1 MSFIIKDLSYI
12 HADKEILFSH
22 LHLSINSGDKIAL
35 TGNNGCGKSTLM
47 RILAGDLSP
56 SSGTVLRPEHL
67 YYVPQHFGQY
77 DRQTIAQALGISH
90 KLSALHAILS
100 GDATEKHF
108 NTLNDDW
115 NVEERA
121 QTSLDSWGL
130 DGIPLSR
137 PMEGLSG
144 GEKTRIFLAGM
155 ELHNPTAIL
164 LDEPTNYLDADGRER
179 LYNLIRRTS
188 ATVLVISHDRTLL
201 NQLPAICELS
211 SQGLTY
217 YSGNYDFYKKQKAL
231 QQKAL
236 TQQLEEKQKALRLA
250 RKVAREVEERKAKQ
264 NVRGEKNSIKKG
276 IPRIMMGALKNNA
289 ENSSSRLSSIHT
301 EKTEKLQAEM
311 SGIKSSLPQTDK
323 LKTDFNASHLHVG
336 KVLVKAKDVNFHYP
350 SLAASPMET
359 TRPEAVKEL
368 WSSSLTF
375 QLRSGDRLSLK
386 GKNGS
391 GKTTLL
397 KLIMGALKNNAENS
411 SSRLS
416 SIHTEKTE
424 KLQAE
429 MSGIKSS
436 LPQTDKLKTD
446 FNASH
451 LHVGKVLVKAKDVNF
466 HYPSLAASPMET
478 TRPEA
483 VKELWSSSLTF
494 QLRSGDRLSL
504 KGKNGSGKTTLL
516 KLIMGELHPTGGV
529 MERADFTSVYLDQ
542 EYSLVRNERSV
553 LQQAEAFN
561 HRHLPEHEMKTILNR
576 YLFPHDVWNKPC
588 SKLSGGE
595 KMRLSFCCLMIAD
608 NTPDM
613 FILDEPTNNLDI
625 ESIEIITATIRD
637 YAGTVIA
644 ISHDREFLKDTGI
657 EREILL
663 E

>member
-12 HADKEILFSH
+12 HTDKEILFSH
-22 LHLSINSGDKIAL
+22 IHLSINSGDKIAL

-56 SSGTVLRPEHL
+56 SSGKVLRPEHL

-100 GDATEKHF
+100 GDAAEAHF

-115 NVEERA
+115 TVEERA
-121 QTSLDSWGL
+121 QAALDSWGL
-130 DGIPLSR
+130 GGIPLSR

-164 LDEPTNYLDADGRER
+164 LDEPTNHLDADGRER
-179 LYNLIRRTS
+179 LHNLLRRTS

-201 NQLPAICELS
+201 NLLPAICELS

-217 YSGNYDFYKKQKAL
+217 YSGNYDFYKEQKTL
-231 QQKAL
+231 QQNAL

-264 NVRGEKNSIKKG
+264 NVRGEKASIKKG
-276 IPRIMMGALKNNA
+276 IPRILMGGLKNNA
-289 ENSSSRLSSIHT
+289 ENSSSRLISIHA
-301 EKTEKLQAEM
+301 EKAEKLQTEM
-311 SGIKSSLPQTDK
+311 AGIKSSLSQTDK
-323 LKTDFNASHLHVG
+323 LKTDFNASHLHTG
-336 KVLVKAKDVNFHYP
+336 KILVTARDINFHYP
-350 SLAASPMET
+350 NHTASPAETPHTET
-359 TRPEAVKEL
+359 TAKSL
-368 WSSSLTF
+368 W
-375 QLRSGDRLSLK
+375 
-386 GKNGS
+386 
-391 GKTTLL
+391 
-397 KLIMGALKNNAENS
+397 
-411 SSRLS
+411 
-416 SIHTEKTE
+416 
-424 KLQAE
+424 
-429 MSGIKSS
+429 
-436 LPQTDKLKTD
+436 
-446 FNASH
+446 
-451 LHVGKVLVKAKDVNF
+451 
-466 HYPSLAASPMET
+466 ASP
-478 TRPEA
+478 
-483 VKELWSSSLTF
+483 LTF

-516 KLIMGELHPTGGV
+516 KLIMGELHPTDGV
-529 MERADFTSVYLDQ
+529 MERAGFTSVYLDQ

-561 HRHLPEHEMKTILNR
+561 HRHLPEHEVKTILNR
-576 YLFPHDVWNKPC
+576 YLFPRDVWNKPC

-625 ESIEIITATIRD
+625 ESIEIITATIRN

>member
-12 HADKEILFSH
+12 HTDKEILFSH
-22 LHLSINSGDKIAL
+22 IHLSINSGDKIAL

-56 SSGTVLRPEHL
+56 SSGMVLRPEHL

-100 GDATEKHF
+100 GDAAEAHF

-115 NVEERA
+115 TVEERA
-121 QTSLDSWGL
+121 QAALDSWGL
-130 DGIPLSR
+130 GGIPLSR

-164 LDEPTNYLDADGRER
+164 LDEPTNHLDADGRER
-179 LYNLIRRTS
+179 LHNLLRRTS

-201 NQLPAICELS
+201 NLLPAICELS

-217 YSGNYDFYKKQKAL
+217 YSGNYDFYKEQKTL
-231 QQKAL
+231 QQNAL

-264 NVRGEKNSIKKG
+264 NVRGEKASIKKG
-276 IPRIMMGALKNNA
+276 IPRILMGGLKNNA
-289 ENSSSRLSSIHT
+289 ENSSSRLISIHA
-301 EKTEKLQAEM
+301 EKAEKLQTEM
-311 SGIKSSLPQTDK
+311 AGIKSSLSQTDK
-323 LKTDFNASHLHVG
+323 LKTDFNASHLHTG
-336 KVLVKAKDVNFHYP
+336 KILVTARDINFHYP
-350 SLAASPMET
+350 NHTASPAETPHTET
-359 TRPEAVKEL
+359 TAKSL
-368 WSSSLTF
+368 W
-375 QLRSGDRLSLK
+375 
-386 GKNGS
+386 
-391 GKTTLL
+391 
-397 KLIMGALKNNAENS
+397 
-411 SSRLS
+411 
-416 SIHTEKTE
+416 
-424 KLQAE
+424 
-429 MSGIKSS
+429 
-436 LPQTDKLKTD
+436 
-446 FNASH
+446 
-451 LHVGKVLVKAKDVNF
+451 
-466 HYPSLAASPMET
+466 ASP
-478 TRPEA
+478 
-483 VKELWSSSLTF
+483 LTF

-516 KLIMGELHPTGGV
+516 KLIMGELHPTDGV
-529 MERADFTSVYLDQ
+529 MERAGFTSVYLDQ

-561 HRHLPEHEMKTILNR
+561 HRHLPEHEVKTILNR
-576 YLFPHDVWNKPC
+576 YLFPRDVWNKPC

-625 ESIEIITATIRD
+625 ESIEIITATIRN

>member
-12 HADKEILFSH
+12 HTDKEILFSH
-22 LHLSINSGDKIAL
+22 IHLSINSGDKIAL

-100 GDATEKHF
+100 GDAAEAHF

-115 NVEERA
+115 TVEERA
-121 QTSLDSWGL
+121 QAALDSWGL
-130 DGIPLSR
+130 GGIPLSR

-164 LDEPTNYLDADGRER
+164 LDEPTNHRDADGRER
-179 LYNLIRRTS
+179 LHNLLRRTS

-201 NQLPAICELS
+201 NLLPAICELS

-217 YSGNYDFYKKQKAL
+217 YSGNYDFYKEQKTL
-231 QQKAL
+231 QQNAL

-264 NVRGEKNSIKKG
+264 NVRGEKASIKKG
-276 IPRIMMGALKNNA
+276 IPRILMGGLKNNA
-289 ENSSSRLSSIHT
+289 ENSSSRLISIHA
-301 EKTEKLQAEM
+301 EKAEKLQTEM
-311 SGIKSSLPQTDK
+311 AGIKSSLSQTDK
-323 LKTDFNASHLHVG
+323 LKTDFNASHLHTG
-336 KVLVKAKDVNFHYP
+336 KILVTARDINFHYP
-350 SLAASPMET
+350 NHTASPAETPHTET
-359 TRPEAVKEL
+359 TAKSL
-368 WSSSLTF
+368 W
-375 QLRSGDRLSLK
+375 
-386 GKNGS
+386 
-391 GKTTLL
+391 
-397 KLIMGALKNNAENS
+397 
-411 SSRLS
+411 
-416 SIHTEKTE
+416 
-424 KLQAE
+424 
-429 MSGIKSS
+429 
-436 LPQTDKLKTD
+436 
-446 FNASH
+446 
-451 LHVGKVLVKAKDVNF
+451 
-466 HYPSLAASPMET
+466 ASP
-478 TRPEA
+478 
-483 VKELWSSSLTF
+483 LTF

-516 KLIMGELHPTGGV
+516 KLIMGELHPTDGV
-529 MERADFTSVYLDQ
+529 MERAGFTSVYLDQ

-561 HRHLPEHEMKTILNR
+561 HRHLPEHEVKTILNR
-576 YLFPHDVWNKPC
+576 YLFPRDVWNKPC

-625 ESIEIITATIRD
+625 ESIEIITATIRN

>member
-12 HADKEILFSH
+12 HTDKEILFSH
-22 LHLSINSGDKIAL
+22 IHLSINSGDKIAL

-100 GDATEKHF
+100 GDAAEAHF

-115 NVEERA
+115 TVEERA
-121 QTSLDSWGL
+121 QAALDSWGL
-130 DGIPLSR
+130 GGIPLSR

-164 LDEPTNYLDADGRER
+164 LDEPTNHLDADGRER
-179 LYNLIRRTS
+179 LHNLLRRTS

-201 NQLPAICELS
+201 NLLPAICELS

-217 YSGNYDFYKKQKAL
+217 YSGNYDFYKEQKTL
-231 QQKAL
+231 QQNAL

-264 NVRGEKNSIKKG
+264 NVRGEKASIKKG
-276 IPRIMMGALKNNA
+276 IPRILMGGLKNNA
-289 ENSSSRLSSIHT
+289 ENSSSRLISIHA
-301 EKTEKLQAEM
+301 EKAEKLQTEIA
-311 SGIKSSLPQTDK
+311 GIKSSLSQTDK
-323 LKTDFNASHLHVG
+323 LKTDFNASHLHTG
-336 KVLVKAKDVNFHYP
+336 KILVTARDINFHYP
-350 SLAASPMET
+350 NHTASPAETPHTET
-359 TRPEAVKEL
+359 TAKSL
-368 WSSSLTF
+368 W
-375 QLRSGDRLSLK
+375 
-386 GKNGS
+386 
-391 GKTTLL
+391 
-397 KLIMGALKNNAENS
+397 
-411 SSRLS
+411 
-416 SIHTEKTE
+416 
-424 KLQAE
+424 
-429 MSGIKSS
+429 
-436 LPQTDKLKTD
+436 
-446 FNASH
+446 
-451 LHVGKVLVKAKDVNF
+451 
-466 HYPSLAASPMET
+466 ASP
-478 TRPEA
+478 
-483 VKELWSSSLTF
+483 LTF

-516 KLIMGELHPTGGV
+516 KLIMGELHPTDGV
-529 MERADFTSVYLDQ
+529 MERAGFTSVYLDQ

-561 HRHLPEHEMKTILNR
+561 HRHLPEHEVKTILNR
-576 YLFPHDVWNKPC
+576 YLFPRDVWNKPC

-625 ESIEIITATIRD
+625 ESIEIITATIRN

>member
-1 MSFIIKDLSYI
+1 MIFIIKDLSYI
-12 HADKEILFSH
+12 HTDKEILFSH
-22 LHLSINSGDKIAL
+22 IHLSINSGDKIAL

-100 GDATEKHF
+100 GDAAEAHF

-115 NVEERA
+115 TVEERA
-121 QTSLDSWGL
+121 QAALDSWGL
-130 DGIPLSR
+130 GGIPLSR

-164 LDEPTNYLDADGRER
+164 LDEPTNHLDADGRER
-179 LYNLIRRTS
+179 LHNLLRRTS

-201 NQLPAICELS
+201 NLLPAICELS

-217 YSGNYDFYKKQKAL
+217 YSGNYDFYKEQKTL
-231 QQKAL
+231 QQNAL

-264 NVRGEKNSIKKG
+264 NVRGEKASIKKG
-276 IPRIMMGALKNNA
+276 IPRILMGGLKNNA
-289 ENSSSRLSSIHT
+289 ENSSSRLSSIHA
-301 EKTEKLQAEM
+301 KKAEKLQTEM
-311 SGIKSSLPQTDK
+311 AGIKSSLSQTDK
-323 LKTDFNASHLHVG
+323 LKTDFNASHLHTG
-336 KVLVKAKDVNFHYP
+336 KILVTARDINFHYP
-350 SLAASPMET
+350 NHTASPAETPHTET
-359 TRPEAVKEL
+359 TAKSL
-368 WSSSLTF
+368 W
-375 QLRSGDRLSLK
+375 
-386 GKNGS
+386 
-391 GKTTLL
+391 
-397 KLIMGALKNNAENS
+397 
-411 SSRLS
+411 
-416 SIHTEKTE
+416 
-424 KLQAE
+424 
-429 MSGIKSS
+429 
-436 LPQTDKLKTD
+436 
-446 FNASH
+446 
-451 LHVGKVLVKAKDVNF
+451 
-466 HYPSLAASPMET
+466 ASP
-478 TRPEA
+478 
-483 VKELWSSSLTF
+483 LTF

-516 KLIMGELHPTGGV
+516 KLIMGELHPTDGV
-529 MERADFTSVYLDQ
+529 MERAGFTSVYLDQ

-561 HRHLPEHEMKTILNR
+561 HRHLPEHEVKTILNR
-576 YLFPHDVWNKPC
+576 YLFPRDVWNKPC

-625 ESIEIITATIRD
+625 ESIEIITATIRN

>member
-12 HADKEILFSH
+12 HTDKEILFSH
-22 LHLSINSGDKIAL
+22 IHLSINSGDKIAL

-100 GDATEKHF
+100 GDAAEAHF

-115 NVEERA
+115 TVEERA
-121 QTSLDSWGL
+121 QAALDSWGL
-130 DGIPLSR
+130 GGIPLSR

-164 LDEPTNYLDADGRER
+164 LDEPTNHLDADGRER
-179 LYNLIRRTS
+179 LHNLLRRTS

-201 NQLPAICELS
+201 NLLPAICELS

-217 YSGNYDFYKKQKAL
+217 YSGNYDFYKEQKTL
-231 QQKAL
+231 QQNAL

-264 NVRGEKNSIKKG
+264 NVRGEKASIKKG
-276 IPRIMMGALKNNA
+276 IPRILMGGLKNNA
-289 ENSSSRLSSIHT
+289 ENSSSRLISIHA
-301 EKTEKLQAEM
+301 EKAEKLQTEM
-311 SGIKSSLPQTDK
+311 AGIKSSLSQTDK
-323 LKTDFNASHLHVG
+323 LKTDFNASHLHTG
-336 KVLVKAKDVNFHYP
+336 KILVTARDINFHYP
-350 SLAASPMET
+350 NHTASPAETPHTET
-359 TRPEAVKEL
+359 TAKSL
-368 WSSSLTF
+368 W
-375 QLRSGDRLSLK
+375 
-386 GKNGS
+386 
-391 GKTTLL
+391 
-397 KLIMGALKNNAENS
+397 
-411 SSRLS
+411 
-416 SIHTEKTE
+416 
-424 KLQAE
+424 
-429 MSGIKSS
+429 
-436 LPQTDKLKTD
+436 
-446 FNASH
+446 
-451 LHVGKVLVKAKDVNF
+451 
-466 HYPSLAASPMET
+466 ASP
-478 TRPEA
+478 
-483 VKELWSSSLTF
+483 LTF

-516 KLIMGELHPTGGV
+516 KLIMGELHPTDGV

>member
-100 GDATEKHF
+100 GDAAEAHF

-115 NVEERA
+115 TVEERA
-121 QTSLDSWGL
+121 QAALDSWGL
-130 DGIPLSR
+130 GGIPLSR

-164 LDEPTNYLDADGRER
+164 LDEPTNHLDADGRER
-179 LYNLIRRTS
+179 LHNLLRRTS

-201 NQLPAICELS
+201 NLLPAICELS

-217 YSGNYDFYKKQKAL
+217 YSGNYDFYKEQKTL
-231 QQKAL
+231 QQNAL

-264 NVRGEKNSIKKG
+264 NVRGEKASIKKG
-276 IPRIMMGALKNNA
+276 IPRILMGGLKNNA
-289 ENSSSRLSSIHT
+289 ENSSSRLISIHA
-301 EKTEKLQAEM
+301 EKAEKLQTEM
-311 SGIKSSLPQTDK
+311 AGIKSSLSQTDK
-323 LKTDFNASHLHVG
+323 LKTDFNASHLHTG
-336 KVLVKAKDVNFHYP
+336 KILVTARDINFHYP
-350 SLAASPMET
+350 NHTASPAETPHTET
-359 TRPEAVKEL
+359 TAKSL
-368 WSSSLTF
+368 W
-375 QLRSGDRLSLK
+375 
-386 GKNGS
+386 
-391 GKTTLL
+391 
-397 KLIMGALKNNAENS
+397 
-411 SSRLS
+411 
-416 SIHTEKTE
+416 
-424 KLQAE
+424 
-429 MSGIKSS
+429 
-436 LPQTDKLKTD
+436 
-446 FNASH
+446 
-451 LHVGKVLVKAKDVNF
+451 
-466 HYPSLAASPMET
+466 ASP
-478 TRPEA
+478 
-483 VKELWSSSLTF
+483 LTF

-516 KLIMGELHPTGGV
+516 KLIMGELHPTDGV
-529 MERADFTSVYLDQ
+529 MERAGFTSVYLDQ

-625 ESIEIITATIRD
+625 ESIEIITATIRN

>member
-77 DRQTIAQALGISH
+77 DRQTVAQALGINR

-100 GDATEKHF
+100 GDAAEKHF
-108 NTLNDDW
+108 NTLDDDW
-115 NVEERA
+115 NVEEHA
-121 QTSLDSWGL
+121 LASLDNWGL

-137 PMEGLSG
+137 PMERLSG

-164 LDEPTNYLDADGRER
+164 LDEPTNHLDADGRKR

-217 YSGNYDFYKKQKAL
+217 YSGNYDFYKEQKAL

-311 SGIKSSLPQTDK
+311 SGIKSSLPQADK

-350 SLAASPMET
+350 SLAASP
-359 TRPEAVKEL
+359 
-368 WSSSLTF
+368 
-375 QLRSGDRLSLK
+375 
-386 GKNGS
+386 
-391 GKTTLL
+391 
-397 KLIMGALKNNAENS
+397 I
-411 SSRLS
+411 
-416 SIHTEKTE
+416 
-424 KLQAE
+424 
-429 MSGIKSS
+429 
-436 LPQTDKLKTD
+436 
-446 FNASH
+446 
-451 LHVGKVLVKAKDVNF
+451 
-466 HYPSLAASPMET
+466 ET

-561 HRHLPEHEMKTILNR
+561 HRHLPEHEVKTILNR
-576 YLFPHDVWNKPC
+576 YLFPRDVWNKPC
-588 SKLSGGE
+588 GKLSGGE

>member
-12 HADKEILFSH
+12 HTDKEILFSH
-22 LHLSINSGDKIAL
+22 IHLSINSGDKIAL

-100 GDATEKHF
+100 GDAAEAHF

-115 NVEERA
+115 TVEERA
-121 QTSLDSWGL
+121 QAALDSWGL
-130 DGIPLSR
+130 GGIPLSR

-164 LDEPTNYLDADGRER
+164 LDEPTNHLDADGRER
-179 LYNLIRRTS
+179 LHNLLRRTS

-201 NQLPAICELS
+201 NLLPAICELS

-217 YSGNYDFYKKQKAL
+217 YSGNYDFYKEQKTL
-231 QQKAL
+231 QQNAL

-264 NVRGEKNSIKKG
+264 NVRGEKASIKKG
-276 IPRIMMGALKNNA
+276 IPRILMGGLKNNA
-289 ENSSSRLSSIHT
+289 ENSSSRLISIHA
-301 EKTEKLQAEM
+301 EKAEKLQTEM
-311 SGIKSSLPQTDK
+311 AGIKSSLSQTDK
-323 LKTDFNASHLHVG
+323 LKTDFNASHLHTG
-336 KVLVKAKDVNFHYP
+336 KILVTARDINFHYP
-350 SLAASPMET
+350 NHTASPAETPHTET
-359 TRPEAVKEL
+359 TAKSL
-368 WSSSLTF
+368 W
-375 QLRSGDRLSLK
+375 
-386 GKNGS
+386 
-391 GKTTLL
+391 
-397 KLIMGALKNNAENS
+397 
-411 SSRLS
+411 
-416 SIHTEKTE
+416 
-424 KLQAE
+424 
-429 MSGIKSS
+429 
-436 LPQTDKLKTD
+436 
-446 FNASH
+446 
-451 LHVGKVLVKAKDVNF
+451 
-466 HYPSLAASPMET
+466 ASP
-478 TRPEA
+478 
-483 VKELWSSSLTF
+483 LTF

-516 KLIMGELHPTGGV
+516 KLIMGELHPTDGV
-529 MERADFTSVYLDQ
+529 MERAGFTSVYLDQ

-561 HRHLPEHEMKTILNR
+561 HRHLPEHEVKTILNR
-576 YLFPHDVWNKPC
+576 YLFPRDVWNKPC

-608 NTPDM
+608 NTPDIVH
-613 FILDEPTNNLDI
+613 FGRTHQQSGHREHRNNNGNDTQL
-625 ESIEIITATIRD
+625 RRHRNCHQPRP
-637 YAGTVIA
+637 G
-644 ISHDREFLKDTGI
+644 ISERHRHRTGDTFGMNQ
-657 EREILL
+657 
-663 E
+663 

>member
-12 HADKEILFSH
+12 HTDKEILFSH
-22 LHLSINSGDKIAL
+22 IHLSINSGDKIAL

-137 PMEGLSG
+137 PMERLSG

-164 LDEPTNYLDADGRER
+164 LDEPTNHLDADGRER

-201 NQLPAICELS
+201 NQLPAVCELS

-217 YSGNYDFYKKQKAL
+217 YSGNYDFYKEQKAL

-264 NVRGEKNSIKKG
+264 NVRGEKASIKKG
-276 IPRIMMGALKNNA
+276 IPRILMGGLKNNA
-289 ENSSSRLSSIHT
+289 ENSSSRLSSIHA
-301 EKTEKLQAEM
+301 EKAEKLQTEM
-311 SGIKSSLPQTDK
+311 AGIKSSLSQTDK
-323 LKTDFNASHLHVG
+323 LKTDFNASHLHTG
-336 KVLVKAKDVNFHYP
+336 KILVTARDINFHYP
-350 SLAASPMET
+350 NHTASPAET
-359 TRPEAVKEL
+359 PHTETAAKNL
-368 WSSSLTF
+368 WASPLTF
-375 QLRSGDRLSLK
+375 QLRSGDRLSFK

-397 KLIMGALKNNAENS
+397 KLIMC
-411 SSRLS
+411 
-416 SIHTEKTE
+416 
-424 KLQAE
+424 
-429 MSGIKSS
+429 
-436 LPQTDKLKTD
+436 
-446 FNASH
+446 
-451 LHVGKVLVKAKDVNF
+451 
-466 HYPSLAASPMET
+466 
-478 TRPEA
+478 
-483 VKELWSSSLTF
+483 
-494 QLRSGDRLSL
+494 
-504 KGKNGSGKTTLL
+504 
-516 KLIMGELHPTGGV
+516 ELHPTDGV
-529 MERADFTSVYLDQ
+529 M
-542 EYSLVRNERSV
+542 
-553 LQQAEAFN
+553 
-561 HRHLPEHEMKTILNR
+561 
-576 YLFPHDVWNKPC
+576 
-588 SKLSGGE
+588 
-595 KMRLSFCCLMIAD
+595 
-608 NTPDM
+608 
-613 FILDEPTNNLDI
+613 
-625 ESIEIITATIRD
+625 
-637 YAGTVIA
+637 
-644 ISHDREFLKDTGI
+644 
-657 EREILL
+657 
-663 E
+663 

>member
-12 HADKEILFSH
+12 HTDKEILFSH
-22 LHLSINSGDKIAL
+22 IHLSINSGDKIAL

-100 GDATEKHF
+100 GDAAEAHF

-115 NVEERA
+115 TVEERA
-121 QTSLDSWGL
+121 QAALDSWGL
-130 DGIPLSR
+130 GGIPLSR

-164 LDEPTNYLDADGRER
+164 LDEPTNHLDADGRER
-179 LYNLIRRTS
+179 LHNLLRRTS

-201 NQLPAICELS
+201 NLLPAICELS

-217 YSGNYDFYKKQKAL
+217 YSGNYDFYKEQKTL
-231 QQKAL
+231 QQNAL

-264 NVRGEKNSIKKG
+264 NVRGEKASIKKG
-276 IPRIMMGALKNNA
+276 IPRILMGGLKNNA
-289 ENSSSRLSSIHT
+289 ENSSSRLSSIHA
-301 EKTEKLQAEM
+301 EKAEKLQTEM
-311 SGIKSSLPQTDK
+311 AGIKSSLSQTDK
-323 LKTDFNASHLHVG
+323 LKTDFNASHLHTG
-336 KVLVKAKDVNFHYP
+336 KILVTARDVNLHYP
-350 SLAASPMET
+350 NYPNHTASPTETPHTET
-359 TRPEAVKEL
+359 TAKSL
-368 WSSSLTF
+368 W
-375 QLRSGDRLSLK
+375 
-386 GKNGS
+386 
-391 GKTTLL
+391 
-397 KLIMGALKNNAENS
+397 
-411 SSRLS
+411 
-416 SIHTEKTE
+416 
-424 KLQAE
+424 
-429 MSGIKSS
+429 
-436 LPQTDKLKTD
+436 
-446 FNASH
+446 
-451 LHVGKVLVKAKDVNF
+451 
-466 HYPSLAASPMET
+466 ASP
-478 TRPEA
+478 
-483 VKELWSSSLTF
+483 LTF

-516 KLIMGELHPTGGV
+516 KLIMGELHPTDGV
-529 MERADFTSVYLDQ
+529 MERAGFTSVYLDQ

-561 HRHLPEHEMKTILNR
+561 HRHLPEHEVKTILNR
-576 YLFPHDVWNKPC
+576 YLFPRDVWNKPC

-625 ESIEIITATIRD
+625 ESIEIITATIRN

>member
-1 MSFIIKDLSYI
+1 MISLDNLTVSYGGWTLFDNISLLINPKDRIGLVGKNGAGKTTLLRLIVGEQQPTSGSISYNGECTI
-12 HADKEILFSH
+12 GYLPQQMRVADTTTLVEETAKAFDEVLKLEAEIARLTREIAERTDYESPAYEALLHRLNDAQDHYHILGGETRDADIEKTLLGLGFKRSDFGRATSEFS
-22 LHLSINSGDKIAL
+22 G
-35 TGNNGCGKSTLM
+35 GWRM
-47 RILAGDLSP
+47 RIELAKLLLRRP
-56 SSGTVLRPEHL
+56 S
-67 YYVPQHFGQY
+67 
-77 DRQTIAQALGISH
+77 
-90 KLSALHAILS
+90 
-100 GDATEKHF
+100 
-108 NTLNDDW
+108 
-115 NVEERA
+115 
-121 QTSLDSWGL
+121 
-130 DGIPLSR
+130 
-137 PMEGLSG
+137 
-144 GEKTRIFLAGM
+144 IF
-155 ELHNPTAIL
+155 L

-217 YSGNYDFYKKQKAL
+217 YSGNYDFYKKQKTL
-231 QQKAL
+231 QQNAL
-236 TQQLEEKQKALRLA
+236 TQQLEEKQKALRLV

-289 ENSSSRLSSIHT
+289 ENSSSRLSSIHA
-301 EKTEKLQAEM
+301 EKAEKLQTEM
-311 SGIKSSLPQTDK
+311 AGIKSLLSQTDK
-323 LKTDFNASHLHVG
+323 LKTDFNTSHLHTG
-336 KVLVKAKDVNFHYP
+336 KILITARNVNFHYP
-350 SLAASPMET
+350 DHTASPVET
-359 TRPEAVKEL
+359 P
-368 WSSSLTF
+368 
-375 QLRSGDRLSLK
+375 
-386 GKNGS
+386 
-391 GKTTLL
+391 
-397 KLIMGALKNNAENS
+397 
-411 SSRLS
+411 
-416 SIHTEKTE
+416 HTET
-424 KLQAE
+424 AA
-429 MSGIKSS
+429 KS
-436 LPQTDKLKTD
+436 LW
-446 FNASH
+446 
-451 LHVGKVLVKAKDVNF
+451 
-466 HYPSLAASPMET
+466 ASP
-478 TRPEA
+478 
-483 VKELWSSSLTF
+483 LTF

-516 KLIMGELHPTGGV
+516 KLIMGELHPTDGV
-529 MERADFTSVYLDQ
+529 MERAGFTSVYLDQ

-561 HRHLPEHEMKTILNR
+561 HRHLPEHEVKTILNR
-576 YLFPHDVWNKPC
+576 YLFPRDVWNKPC

>member
-12 HADKEILFSH
+12 HTDKEILFSH

-121 QTSLDSWGL
+121 QASLDSWGL
-130 DGIPLSR
+130 DGITLSR

-217 YSGNYDFYKKQKAL
+217 YSGNYDFYKKQKTL
-231 QQKAL
+231 QQNAL

-264 NVRGEKNSIKKG
+264 NVRGEKASIKKG
-276 IPRIMMGALKNNA
+276 IPRILMGGLKNNA
-289 ENSSSRLSSIHT
+289 ENSSSRLSSIHA
-301 EKTEKLQAEM
+301 EKAEKLQTEM
-311 SGIKSSLPQTDK
+311 AGIKSSLSQTDK
-323 LKTDFNASHLHVG
+323 LKTDFNASHLHTG
-336 KVLVKAKDVNFHYP
+336 KILVTARDVNFHYP
-350 SLAASPMET
+350 NHTASPAET
-359 TRPEAVKEL
+359 P
-368 WSSSLTF
+368 
-375 QLRSGDRLSLK
+375 
-386 GKNGS
+386 
-391 GKTTLL
+391 
-397 KLIMGALKNNAENS
+397 
-411 SSRLS
+411 
-416 SIHTEKTE
+416 HTETATSPATQVQLGK
-424 KLQAE
+424 A
-429 MSGIKSS
+429 
-436 LPQTDKLKTD
+436 TD
-446 FNASH
+446 FN
-451 LHVGKVLVKAKDVNF
+451 
-466 HYPSLAASPMET
+466 
-478 TRPEA
+478 
-483 VKELWSSSLTF
+483 F

-516 KLIMGELHPTGGV
+516 KLIMGELHPTDGG

-561 HRHLPEHEMKTILNR
+561 HRHLPEHEVKTILNR
-576 YLFPHDVWNKPC
+576 YLFPRDVWNKPC
-588 SKLSGGE
+588 GKLSGGE

>member
-35 TGNNGCGKSTLM
+35 TRNNGCGKSTLM
-47 RILAGDLSP
+47 RILVGDLSP

-121 QTSLDSWGL
+121 QTSLD
-130 DGIPLSR
+130 
-137 PMEGLSG
+137 
-144 GEKTRIFLAGM
+144 RIFLAGM

-250 RKVAREVEERKAKQ
+250 RKVAREVEERKSKQ

-276 IPRIMMGALKNNA
+276 IPRIM
-289 ENSSSRLSSIHT
+289 I
-301 EKTEKLQAEM
+301 
-311 SGIKSSLPQTDK
+311 
-323 LKTDFNASHLHVG
+323 
-336 KVLVKAKDVNFHYP
+336 
-350 SLAASPMET
+350 
-359 TRPEAVKEL
+359 
-368 WSSSLTF
+368 
-375 QLRSGDRLSLK
+375 
-386 GKNGS
+386 
-391 GKTTLL
+391 
-397 KLIMGALKNNAENS
+397 GALKNNAENS

-516 KLIMGELHPTGGV
+516 KLIMGELHPTDGV
-529 MERADFTSVYLDQ
+529 MERAGFTSVYLDQ

-561 HRHLPEHEMKTILNR
+561 HRHLPEHEVKTILNR
-576 YLFPHDVWNKPC
+576 YLFPRDVWNKPC
-588 SKLSGGE
+588 GKLSGGE

>member
-12 HADKEILFSH
+12 HTDKEILFSH
-22 LHLSINSGDKIAL
+22 IHLSINSGDKIAL

-100 GDATEKHF
+100 GDAAEAHF

-115 NVEERA
+115 TVEERA
-121 QTSLDSWGL
+121 QAALDSWGL
-130 DGIPLSR
+130 GGIPLSR

-164 LDEPTNYLDADGRER
+164 LDEPTNHLDADGRER
-179 LYNLIRRTS
+179 LHNLLRRTS

-201 NQLPAICELS
+201 NLLPAICELS

-217 YSGNYDFYKKQKAL
+217 YSGNYDFYKEQKTL
-231 QQKAL
+231 QQNAL

-264 NVRGEKNSIKKG
+264 NVRGEKASIKKG
-276 IPRIMMGALKNNA
+276 IPRILMGGLKNNA
-289 ENSSSRLSSIHT
+289 ENSSSRLISIHA
-301 EKTEKLQAEM
+301 EKAEKLQTEM
-311 SGIKSSLPQTDK
+311 AGIKSSLSQTDK
-323 LKTDFNASHLHVG
+323 LKTDFNASHLHTG
-336 KVLVKAKDVNFHYP
+336 KILVTARNVNFHYP
-350 SLAASPMET
+350 DHTASPVET
-359 TRPEAVKEL
+359 P
-368 WSSSLTF
+368 
-375 QLRSGDRLSLK
+375 
-386 GKNGS
+386 
-391 GKTTLL
+391 
-397 KLIMGALKNNAENS
+397 
-411 SSRLS
+411 
-416 SIHTEKTE
+416 HTET
-424 KLQAE
+424 AA
-429 MSGIKSS
+429 KS
-436 LPQTDKLKTD
+436 LW
-446 FNASH
+446 
-451 LHVGKVLVKAKDVNF
+451 
-466 HYPSLAASPMET
+466 ASP
-478 TRPEA
+478 
-483 VKELWSSSLTF
+483 LTF

-516 KLIMGELHPTGGV
+516 KLIMGELHPTDGV
-529 MERADFTSVYLDQ
+529 MERAGFTSVYLDQ

-561 HRHLPEHEMKTILNR
+561 HRHLPEHEVKTILNR
-576 YLFPHDVWNKPC
+576 YLFPRDVWNKPC

-625 ESIEIITATIRD
+625 ESIEIITATIRN

>member
-12 HADKEILFSH
+12 HTDKEILFSH

-100 GDATEKHF
+100 GDAAEAHF

-115 NVEERA
+115 TVEERA
-121 QTSLDSWGL
+121 QAALDSWGL
-130 DGIPLSR
+130 GGIPLSR

-164 LDEPTNYLDADGRER
+164 LDEPTNHLDADGRER
-179 LYNLIRRTS
+179 LHNLLRRTS

-201 NQLPAICELS
+201 NLLPAICELS

-217 YSGNYDFYKKQKAL
+217 YSGNYDFYKEQKTL
-231 QQKAL
+231 QQNAL

-264 NVRGEKNSIKKG
+264 NVRGEKASIKKG
-276 IPRIMMGALKNNA
+276 IPRILMGGLKNNA
-289 ENSSSRLSSIHT
+289 ENSSSRLISIHA
-301 EKTEKLQAEM
+301 EKAEKLQTEM
-311 SGIKSSLPQTDK
+311 AGIKSSLSQTDK
-323 LKTDFNASHLHVG
+323 LKTDFNASHLHTG
-336 KVLVKAKDVNFHYP
+336 KILVTARDINFHYP
-350 SLAASPMET
+350 NHTASPAETPHTET
-359 TRPEAVKEL
+359 TAKSL
-368 WSSSLTF
+368 W
-375 QLRSGDRLSLK
+375 
-386 GKNGS
+386 
-391 GKTTLL
+391 
-397 KLIMGALKNNAENS
+397 
-411 SSRLS
+411 
-416 SIHTEKTE
+416 
-424 KLQAE
+424 
-429 MSGIKSS
+429 
-436 LPQTDKLKTD
+436 
-446 FNASH
+446 
-451 LHVGKVLVKAKDVNF
+451 
-466 HYPSLAASPMET
+466 ASP
-478 TRPEA
+478 
-483 VKELWSSSLTF
+483 LTF

-516 KLIMGELHPTGGV
+516 KLIMGELHPTDGV
-529 MERADFTSVYLDQ
+529 MERAGFTSVYLDQ

>member
-90 KLSALHAILS
+90 KLSALHAILN
-100 GDATEKHF
+100 GDTAEAHF

-115 NVEERA
+115 TVEERTQA
-121 QTSLDSWGL
+121 ALDSWGL
-130 DGIPLSR
+130 GGIPLSR

-164 LDEPTNYLDADGRER
+164 LDEPTNHLDADGRER

-201 NQLPAICELS
+201 NLLPAICELS
-211 SQGLTY
+211 PQGLTY
-217 YSGNYDFYKKQKAL
+217 YSGNYDFYKEQKTL

-264 NVRGEKNSIKKG
+264 NVRGEKASIKKG
-276 IPRIMMGALKNNA
+276 IPRILMGGLKNNA
-289 ENSSSRLSSIHT
+289 ENSSSRLSSIHA
-301 EKTEKLQAEM
+301 EKAEKLQTEM
-311 SGIKSSLPQTDK
+311 AGIKSSLSQTDK
-323 LKTDFNASHLHVG
+323 LKTDFNASHLHTG
-336 KVLVKAKDVNFHYP
+336 KILITARDVNFHYP
-350 SLAASPMET
+350 DHTASPAET
-359 TRPEAVKEL
+359 PHTETAVKNL
-368 WSSSLTF
+368 W
-375 QLRSGDRLSLK
+375 
-386 GKNGS
+386 
-391 GKTTLL
+391 
-397 KLIMGALKNNAENS
+397 
-411 SSRLS
+411 
-416 SIHTEKTE
+416 
-424 KLQAE
+424 
-429 MSGIKSS
+429 
-436 LPQTDKLKTD
+436 
-446 FNASH
+446 
-451 LHVGKVLVKAKDVNF
+451 
-466 HYPSLAASPMET
+466 ASP
-478 TRPEA
+478 
-483 VKELWSSSLTF
+483 LTF

-516 KLIMGELHPTGGV
+516 KLIMGELHPTDGM
-529 MERADFTSVYLDQ
+529 MERAGFTSVYLDQ

-561 HRHLPEHEMKTILNR
+561 HRHLPEHEVKTILNR
-576 YLFPHDVWNKPC
+576 YLFPRDVWNKPC
-588 SKLSGGE
+588 GKLSGGE

>member
-12 HADKEILFSH
+12 HTDKEILFSH
-22 LHLSINSGDKIAL
+22 IHLSINSGDKIAL

-100 GDATEKHF
+100 GDAAEAHF

-115 NVEERA
+115 TVEERA
-121 QTSLDSWGL
+121 QAALDSWGL
-130 DGIPLSR
+130 GGIPLSR

-164 LDEPTNYLDADGRER
+164 LDEPTNHLDADGRER
-179 LYNLIRRTS
+179 LHNLLRRTS

-201 NQLPAICELS
+201 NLLPAICELS

-217 YSGNYDFYKKQKAL
+217 YSGNYDFYKEQKTL
-231 QQKAL
+231 QQNAL
-236 TQQLEEKQKALRLA
+236 TQQLKEKQKALRLA

-264 NVRGEKNSIKKG
+264 NVRGEKASIKKG
-276 IPRIMMGALKNNA
+276 IPRILMGGLKNNA
-289 ENSSSRLSSIHT
+289 ENSSSRLISIHA
-301 EKTEKLQAEM
+301 EKAEKLQTEM
-311 SGIKSSLPQTDK
+311 AGIKSSLSQTDK
-323 LKTDFNASHLHVG
+323 LKTDFNASHLHTG
-336 KVLVKAKDVNFHYP
+336 KILVTARDINFHYP
-350 SLAASPMET
+350 NHTASPAETPHTET
-359 TRPEAVKEL
+359 TAKSL
-368 WSSSLTF
+368 W
-375 QLRSGDRLSLK
+375 
-386 GKNGS
+386 
-391 GKTTLL
+391 
-397 KLIMGALKNNAENS
+397 
-411 SSRLS
+411 
-416 SIHTEKTE
+416 
-424 KLQAE
+424 
-429 MSGIKSS
+429 
-436 LPQTDKLKTD
+436 
-446 FNASH
+446 
-451 LHVGKVLVKAKDVNF
+451 
-466 HYPSLAASPMET
+466 ASP
-478 TRPEA
+478 
-483 VKELWSSSLTF
+483 LTF

-516 KLIMGELHPTGGV
+516 KLIMGELHPTDGV
-529 MERADFTSVYLDQ
+529 MERAGFTSVYLDQ

-561 HRHLPEHEMKTILNR
+561 HRHLPEHEVKTILNR
-576 YLFPHDVWNKPC
+576 YLFPRDVWNKPC

-625 ESIEIITATIRD
+625 ESIEIITATIRN

>member
-1 MSFIIKDLSYI
+1 MSIIIKDLSYT
-12 HADKEILFSH
+12 HTDKEVLFSN
-22 LHLSINSGDKIAL
+22 LNLIINSGEKTAL

-47 RILAGDLSP
+47 RILAGEAAP
-56 SSGTVLRPEHL
+56 SAGSVHCSGHL

-77 DRQTIAQALGISH
+77 DGRTVAQVLGIDR
-90 KLSALHAILS
+90 KLTALHAILN
-100 GDATEKHF
+100 GDTAEEHF
-108 NTLNDDW
+108 ARLDNDW
-115 NVEERA
+115 NIEERTQA
-121 QTSLDSWGL
+121 VLHAWHLNGISLL
-130 DGIPLSR
+130 RPL
-137 PMEGLSG
+137 EGLSG
-144 GEKTRIFLAGM
+144 GEKTRLFLAGM
-155 ELHNPTAIL
+155 ELKEPDTLL
-164 LDEPTNYLDADGRER
+164 LDEPTNHLDTAGRKR
-179 LYNLIRRTS
+179 LYDFVHRTS

-201 NQLPAICELS
+201 NLLPAICELS
-211 SQGLTY
+211 RNGLACY
-217 YSGNYDFYKKQKAL
+217 GGNYDFYKEQKAL

-276 IPRIMMGALKNNA
+276 IPRIM
-289 ENSSSRLSSIHT
+289 
-301 EKTEKLQAEM
+301 
-311 SGIKSSLPQTDK
+311 
-323 LKTDFNASHLHVG
+323 
-336 KVLVKAKDVNFHYP
+336 
-350 SLAASPMET
+350 
-359 TRPEAVKEL
+359 
-368 WSSSLTF
+368 
-375 QLRSGDRLSLK
+375 
-386 GKNGS
+386 
-391 GKTTLL
+391 
-397 KLIMGALKNNAENS
+397 MGALKNNAENS

>member
-12 HADKEILFSH
+12 HTDKEILFSH
-22 LHLSINSGDKIAL
+22 IHLSINSGDKIAL

-100 GDATEKHF
+100 GDAAEAHF

-115 NVEERA
+115 TVEERA
-121 QTSLDSWGL
+121 QAALDSWGL
-130 DGIPLSR
+130 GGIPLSR

-164 LDEPTNYLDADGRER
+164 LDEPTNHLDADGRER
-179 LYNLIRRTS
+179 LHNLLRRTS

-201 NQLPAICELS
+201 NLLPAICELS

-217 YSGNYDFYKKQKAL
+217 YSGNYDFYKEQKTL
-231 QQKAL
+231 QQNAL

-264 NVRGEKNSIKKG
+264 NVREEKASIKKG
-276 IPRIMMGALKNNA
+276 IPRILMGGLKNNA
-289 ENSSSRLSSIHT
+289 ENSSSRLISIHA
-301 EKTEKLQAEM
+301 EKAEKLQTEM
-311 SGIKSSLPQTDK
+311 AGIKSSLSQTDK
-323 LKTDFNASHLHVG
+323 LKTDFNASHLHTG
-336 KVLVKAKDVNFHYP
+336 KILVTARDINFHYP
-350 SLAASPMET
+350 NHTASPAETPHTET
-359 TRPEAVKEL
+359 TAKSL
-368 WSSSLTF
+368 W
-375 QLRSGDRLSLK
+375 
-386 GKNGS
+386 
-391 GKTTLL
+391 
-397 KLIMGALKNNAENS
+397 
-411 SSRLS
+411 
-416 SIHTEKTE
+416 
-424 KLQAE
+424 
-429 MSGIKSS
+429 
-436 LPQTDKLKTD
+436 
-446 FNASH
+446 
-451 LHVGKVLVKAKDVNF
+451 
-466 HYPSLAASPMET
+466 ASP
-478 TRPEA
+478 
-483 VKELWSSSLTF
+483 LTF

-516 KLIMGELHPTGGV
+516 KLIMGELHPTDGV
-529 MERADFTSVYLDQ
+529 MERAGFTSVYLDQ

-561 HRHLPEHEMKTILNR
+561 HRHLPEHEVKTILNR
-576 YLFPHDVWNKPC
+576 YLFPRDVWNKPC

-625 ESIEIITATIRD
+625 ESIEIITATIRN

>member
-12 HADKEILFSH
+12 HTDKEILFSH

-35 TGNNGCGKSTLM
+35 TGNNGCGKPTLM

-56 SSGTVLRPEHL
+56 SSGTALRPEHL

-100 GDATEKHF
+100 GDAAEAHF

-115 NVEERA
+115 TVEERA
-121 QTSLDSWGL
+121 QAALDSWGL
-130 DGIPLSR
+130 GGIPLSR

-179 LYNLIRRTS
+179 LYNLLRRTS

-201 NQLPAICELS
+201 NLLPAICELS

-217 YSGNYDFYKKQKAL
+217 YSGNYDFYKEQKTL
-231 QQKAL
+231 QQNAL

-264 NVRGEKNSIKKG
+264 NVRGEKASIKKG
-276 IPRIMMGALKNNA
+276 IPRILMGGLKNNA
-289 ENSSSRLSSIHT
+289 ENSSSRLSSIHA
-301 EKTEKLQAEM
+301 EKAEKLQTEM
-311 SGIKSSLPQTDK
+311 AGIKSSLSQTDK
-323 LKTDFNASHLHVG
+323 LKTDFTASQLHTG
-336 KVLVKAKDVNFHYP
+336 KNLVPARRVNFHYP
-350 SLAASPMET
+350 NYPNHTASPAETPHTET
-359 TRPEAVKEL
+359 TAKSL
-368 WSSSLTF
+368 W
-375 QLRSGDRLSLK
+375 
-386 GKNGS
+386 
-391 GKTTLL
+391 
-397 KLIMGALKNNAENS
+397 
-411 SSRLS
+411 
-416 SIHTEKTE
+416 
-424 KLQAE
+424 
-429 MSGIKSS
+429 
-436 LPQTDKLKTD
+436 
-446 FNASH
+446 
-451 LHVGKVLVKAKDVNF
+451 
-466 HYPSLAASPMET
+466 ASP
-478 TRPEA
+478 
-483 VKELWSSSLTF
+483 LTF

-516 KLIMGELHPTGGV
+516 KLIMGELNPTDGV
-529 MERADFTSVYLDQ
+529 MERAGFASVYLDQ

-561 HRHLPEHEMKTILNR
+561 HRHLPEHEVKTILNR
-576 YLFPHDVWNKPC
+576 YLFPRDVWNKPC

-613 FILDEPTNNLDI
+613 FILDAPTNKLDI
-625 ESIEIITATIRD
+625 ESIEIITATIRN